1 MNSLVLVLSSLI
13 GHQELVKLEALTF
26 TDYPVVVHLDLDVVL
41 LKPFDA
47 LFDVMLD
54 ETGDISK
61 YRQTLGNTLMWPN
74 RTLPERVDAFFT
86 RDCKFKNSITR
97 VLLPSLATV
106 KGQVSDRL
114 QFVLY

>member
-1 MNSLVLVLSSLI
+1 M

-41 LKPFDA
+41 LRPFDA

-54 ETGDISK
+54 ETGDTSK
-61 YRQTLGNTLMWPN
+61 YRQILGSTLMWPN

-86 RDCKFKNSITR
+86 RDCKFKNS
-97 VLLPSLATV
+97 V
-106 KGQVSDRL
+106 QVVRFLSSACHEYHL
-114 QFVLY
+114 VC